1 MDSSSLPSDFDHQ
14 NKKFELSCKQLLH
27 LTNQILCLKSRLD
40 RAECNNHRLFADLL
54 RLRLAALEGFRGQ
67 LHQYSIDL
75 ADRLD
80 EMEGQA
86 STEEDS
92 FMLEDEEYNYIS

>member
-1 MDSSSLPSDFDHQ
+1 MNFSSLPSDFDHQ

-54 RLRLAALEGFRGQ
+54 RLRLAALEGFHGQ

-80 EMEGQA
+80 DMEGQV
-86 STEEDS
+86 SREEDGS
-92 FMLEDEEYNYIS
+92 MLEDKEDTS

>member
-1 MDSSSLPSDFDHQ
+1 MDFSSLPSDFDHQ

-40 RAECNNHRLFADLL
+40 RAECNHHRLFADLL

-86 STEEDS
+86 STEENS
-92 FMLEDEEYNYIS
+92 SMSEDHEYNYIS

>member
-1 MDSSSLPSDFDHQ
+1 MDFSSLPSDFDHQ

-67 LHQYSIDL
+67 LQQYSIDL

-86 STEEDS
+86 STEEYS
-92 FMLEDEEYNYIS
+92 SMSEDEHTS

>member
-1 MDSSSLPSDFDHQ
+1 MDFSSLPSDFDHQ
-14 NKKFELSCKQLLH
+14 NKKFEFSCKQLLH
-27 LTNQILCLKSRLD
+27 LTNQIFCLKSRLD
-40 RAECNNHRLFADLL
+40 RADSNNHRLFADLL

-80 EMEGQA
+80 EMEDQA
-86 STEEDS
+86 NREEHS
-92 FMLEDEEYNYIS
+92 YMSEDEEDTYQ

>member
-1 MDSSSLPSDFDHQ
+1 MDFSSLPSDFDHQ

-80 EMEGQA
+80 DMEGQV
-86 STEEDS
+86 SREEDGS
-92 FMLEDEEYNYIS
+92 MLEDKEDTS

>member
-1 MDSSSLPSDFDHQ
+1 MDLPSAFDHQ

-27 LTNQILCLKSRLD
+27 LTNQILYLKSRLD
-40 RAECNNHRLFADLL
+40 RADSNNHRLFADLL

-80 EMEGQA
+80 EMEDQVRR
-86 STEEDS
+86 EEDGS
-92 FMLEDEEYNYIS
+92 MSEYEEDTYIS

>member
-1 MDSSSLPSDFDHQ
+1 MDFSSLLSDFDHQ
-14 NKKFELSCKQLLH
+14 NKKFELSCKQLLP

-86 STEEDS
+86 STEENS
-92 FMLEDEEYNYIS
+92 SMSEDHEYNYIS